1 VDPPQLQWPAVL
13 LDRPRASVGMRV
25 WLQLARKQ
33 GRMDLGTPL
42 LPLGK
47 PSSTPKKHGNKQ
59 RAWMPSEVKRFLAS
73 ISLCLKL
80 AILLLPIHIHPW
92 IAALSFAWELE
103 PAQLRHTLT

>member
-1 VDPPQLQWPAVL
+1 
-13 LDRPRASVGMRV
+13 
-25 WLQLARKQ
+25 
-33 GRMDLGTPL
+33 
-42 LPLGK
+42 
-47 PSSTPKKHGNKQ
+47 
-59 RAWMPSEVKRFLAS
+59 MPSEVKRFLAS

>member
-1 VDPPQLQWPAVL
+1 
-13 LDRPRASVGMRV
+13 
-25 WLQLARKQ
+25 
-33 GRMDLGTPL
+33 
-42 LPLGK
+42 
-47 PSSTPKKHGNKQ
+47 
-59 RAWMPSEVKRFLAS
+59 MPCEVKRFLAS